1 MKNTTKIL
9 VVEDNIR
16 ILKEVVR
23 LLGSSGYEVKEATT
37 GNECLQM
44 IAADKP
50 DIVLLDVY
58 LPDTFGYDVCRH
70 IKSTPGFD
78 DVSVI
83 YLSSTP
89 ATDEMKTTGFDVGA
103 DDYIVRPVSDKELL
117 ARIRAMERMH
127 RTEKR
132 LRESEERYRIA
143 IECSND
149 GVAIIKNDLYRYVN
163 QRFVR
168 MFGFAGAED
177 VVGNHVNC
185 IAHDEDRERL
195 TGEIGNWES
204 ALQEPRLHEFKVVR
218 KDGVSLYIE
227 VSMTHMTYDGE
238 LVVLA
243 LLRDVTE
250 RKQAEETIR
259 QLAYYDALT
268 GLPNRILLNDRLTM
282 ALAQAQR
289 AGRKLAV
296 MMLDLDKFKEVNDTL
311 GHAAGDTLLK
321 AVADRLTGA
330 LRKHDTVSRLG
341 GDEFIVVIPEVMNK
355 DDLAILAGKILD
367 VIRSPV
373 TIDGHRVAV
382 GSSMGIAIYPDNG
395 VDIETLMQHADYA
408 MYRAKQSGRNQYRIF
423 TEDLS

>member
-1 MKNTTKIL
+1 MKDTTKIL

-16 ILKEVVR
+16 ILKEVAG
-23 LLGSSGYEVKEATT
+23 LLRSSGYEVREATT
-37 GNECLQM
+37 GNECLQ
-44 IAADKP
+44 IISGDKP

-70 IKSTPGFD
+70 IKTTPGSE

-103 DDYIVRPVSDKELL
+103 DDYIIRPVSDKELL
-117 ARIRAMERMH
+117 ARIRAMERIH

-149 GVAIIKNDLYRYVN
+149 GVAIIKNDCYRYVN
-163 QRFVR
+163 QRFVK
-168 MFGFAGAED
+168 MFGFADAGE
-177 VVGNHVNC
+177 VTGEHVNC
-185 IAHDEDRERL
+185 IAHPDDREKMA
-195 TGEIGNWES
+195 GEIGDWER
-204 ALQEPRLHEFKVVR
+204 ALQEPRLYEFKGVR
-218 KDGVSLYIE
+218 KDGAVLYIE
-227 VSMTHMTYDGE
+227 ASITHMTYDGE

-259 QLAYYDALT
+259 ELAYYDALT
-268 GLPNRILLNDRLTM
+268 GLPNRILLHDRLTV
-282 ALAQAQR
+282 ALSQAQR
-289 AGRKLAV
+289 TGRNLAV

-311 GHAAGDTLLK
+311 GHAAGDILLK
-321 AVADRLTGA
+321 AVADRLTCA

-341 GDEFIVVIPEVMNK
+341 GDEFIIVIPEVINK
-355 DDLAILAGKILD
+355 DDLSMLARKILD
-367 VIRSPV
+367 VVRAPLA
-373 TIDGHRVAV
+373 IDEHNVAV
-382 GSSMGIAIYPDNG
+382 GSSIGIALYPDDG
-395 VDIETLMQHADYA
+395 TDIETLMQRADAA
-408 MYRAKQSGRNQYRIF
+408 MYAAKQSGRNRYCLF
-423 TEDLS
+423 AKGLS

>member
-16 ILKEVVR
+16 ILKEVAD
-23 LLGSSGYEVKEATT
+23 LLRSSGYEVREATT

-44 IAADKP
+44 IAGDKP

-70 IKSTPGFD
+70 IKAMSGFE

-83 YLSSTP
+83 YLSSAP
-89 ATDEMKTTGFDVGA
+89 ATDEMKMTGFDVGA
-103 DDYIVRPVSDKELL
+103 DDYIIRPVSDKELL
-117 ARIRAMERMH
+117 ARIKAMERIH
-127 RTEKR
+127 TTEKR

-149 GVAIIKNDLYRYVN
+149 GVAIIKNDQYRYVN
-163 QRFVR
+163 QRFVK
-168 MFGFAGAED
+168 MFGFADIEEVAGS
-177 VVGNHVNC
+177 HVNC
-185 IAHDEDRERL
+185 IAHPDDRERL
-195 TGEIGNWES
+195 TGEIRDWER
-204 ALQEPRLHEFKVVR
+204 ALQEPRLYEFKGVR
-218 KDGVSLYIE
+218 KDGTVLYVEASI
-227 VSMTHMTYDGE
+227 THMTYDGE
-238 LVVLA
+238 LVVLT

-259 QLAYYDALT
+259 ELAYYDSLT
-268 GLPNRILLNDRLTM
+268 GLPNRILLHDRLTI

-311 GHAAGDTLLK
+311 GHAAGDILLK
-321 AVADRLTGA
+321 AVAEKLTGA

-341 GDEFIVVIPEVMNK
+341 GDEFIIVIPDVMNK
-355 DDLAILAGKILD
+355 DDLAMLAQKILD
-367 VIRSPV
+367 VVRTPFMINE
-373 TIDGHRVAV
+373 HRVAV
-382 GSSMGIAIYPDNG
+382 GSSIGIALYPDDG
-395 VDIETLMQHADYA
+395 IDIKTLMQHADIA
-408 MYRAKQSGRNQYRIF
+408 MYSAKQSGRNQYRHY
-423 TEDLS
+423 TENLS

>member
-1 MKNTTKIL
+1 MKGATKIL

-16 ILKEVVR
+16 ILKEVAD
-23 LLGSSGYEVKEATT
+23 LLRSSGYEVREATT

-44 IAADKP
+44 IAGDKP

-70 IKSTPGFD
+70 IKAMPGFE
-78 DVSVI
+78 DVCVI

-89 ATDEMKTTGFDVGA
+89 ATDEMKMTGFDVGA
-103 DDYIVRPVSDKELL
+103 DDYIVRPVSDKELI
-117 ARIRAMERMH
+117 ARIRAMERIH
-127 RTEKR
+127 RTEKK

-149 GVAIIKNDLYRYVN
+149 GVAIIKNDQYRYVN
-163 QRFVR
+163 QRFVK
-168 MFGFAGAED
+168 MFGFAD
-177 VVGNHVNC
+177 VEEVAGCHVNC
-185 IAHDEDRERL
+185 IAHPDDRERL
-195 TGEIGNWES
+195 TGEIGDWEA
-204 ALQEPRLHEFKVVR
+204 ALQEPRLHEFKGVR
-218 KDGVSLYIE
+218 KDGAMLYVEASI
-227 VSMTHMTYDGE
+227 THMTYDGE

-250 RKQAEETIR
+250 RKEAEETIR
-259 QLAYYDALT
+259 ELAYYDALT
-268 GLPNRILLNDRLTM
+268 GLPNRILLRDRLTM

-296 MMLDLDKFKEVNDTL
+296 MMLDLDKFKEVNDTM
-311 GHAAGDTLLK
+311 GHAAGDILLK

-341 GDEFIVVIPEVMNK
+341 GDEFIIVIPEVMSE
-355 DDLAILAGKILD
+355 DDLSMLAQKVLD
-367 VIRSPV
+367 VVRAPL

-382 GSSMGIAIYPDNG
+382 GSSIGVALYPDDG
-395 VDIETLMQHADYA
+395 IDIETLMQHADAA
-408 MYRAKQSGRNQYRIF
+408 MYKAKQSGRDQYRLF
-423 TEDLS
+423 AED